1 MSLPLLG
8 LEEEKNKNPH
18 DQLDR
23 QGKVCDKIQHSFLI
37 KKTFSKPEI
46 KRNFLD
52 LITVIKYS
60 KLLSQ
65 Q

>member
-37 KKTFSKPEI
+37 KK
-46 KRNFLD
+46 NF
-52 LITVIKYS
+52 
-60 KLLSQ
+60 
-65 Q
+65 